1 MITAIRAMFS
11 STIGK
16 FLALAFVALVGV
28 AFALSDVTGNSTF
41 GGVGGA
47 NVAKVG
53 SENIGVGDLR
63 ERVRQTYDQARQD
76 QPGLT
81 MAAFVESGGLDQVL
95 DQLVEGAAFD
105 QFATE
110 LGFGVSKRLIDG
122 RIADLPAF
130 AGVSGKFDQTVFEN
144 FLRQNGISEAQLR
157 RDLRQQL
164 LAEQLA
170 APIARMPRIALGMAQ
185 PYAALLLEQR
195 RGQATFIP
203 ASPFAPTADPGDA
216 ALQTFLSQN
225 KAKFTVPERRVIQYA
240 LFDSAAVP
248 VPAVTD
254 AEIAKV
260 YKDNAAQY
268 AASET
273 RRFAQVILPDQAA
286 ANALAAKVRGGTS
299 LAAAAQAAGLSA
311 STTGDLT
318 QSAYAATTSA
328 AAAKAAFAAQRGD
341 VVGPTQTG
349 LGWTVARVED
359 VTARPA
365 RSLAE
370 ASEEIRT
377 ELAKNKA
384 NEAIVDYY
392 NAIQDA
398 VNGGASVEEVA
409 ADRKLQLVETPA
421 LLPSGRA
428 PGQPDFTPAPELAPL
443 VAQAFQA
450 AGEGEGHIAT
460 IVENEKFAVYAVKS
474 IVAAAPPPF
483 AQIRADLLSEWRFA
497 EGQKVA
503 RDKARAI
510 VKAVEGGKSLSEAV
524 AAAGPNIGSVQP
536 IGGRRAELGADGKP
550 VPPELALLFSMA
562 KDSVKTLEIPGNR
575 GWMVIALNDVQRPD
589 PKAIEP
595 QRVAAIAQPLA
606 PAFGNELIEQLAA
619 EAKRRVGVTINKDLV
634 DQLRA
639 ELTGNAPVAE

>member
-1 MITAIRAMFS
+1 MITAIRRMFS

-28 AFALSDVTGNSTF
+28 AFALGDVTGNSTF
-41 GGVGGA
+41 GGIGGA

-53 SENIGVGDLR
+53 SEDIGVGELR
-63 ERVRQTYDQARQD
+63 ERVRQAYNQARQQ
-76 QPGLT
+76 QPGMT
-81 MAAFVESGGLDQVL
+81 MPGFVESGGLDQVL
-95 DQLVEGAAFD
+95 DQLVEGLAFD

-110 LGFGVSKRLIDG
+110 MGFSVSKRLIDG

-130 AGVSGKFDQTVFEN
+130 SGVSGKFDQKVFEN
-144 FLRQNGISEAQLR
+144 FLRQNGMTEAQLR

-164 LAEQLA
+164 LIEQLA
-170 APIARMPRIALGMAQ
+170 APIAMMPRIAPGMAR
-185 PYAALLLEQR
+185 PYAALLMEQR
-195 RGQATFIP
+195 QGQATFIP

-216 ALQTFLSQN
+216 VLRKYLSQN
-225 KAKFTVPERRVIQYA
+225 AAKFTVPERRVIQYA
-240 LFDSAAVP
+240 TFDRSAVP

-260 YKDNAAQY
+260 YKDNASQY

-273 RRFAQVILPDQAA
+273 RRFAQVIAPDQAT
-286 ANALAAKVRGGTS
+286 ANSLATKVRGGTS

-318 QSAYAATTSA
+318 QSAYAATSSA
-328 AAAKAAFAAQRGD
+328 AAAKAAFAAKSGD
-341 VVGPTQTG
+341 VVGPLQTG

-359 VTARPA
+359 VTSRPA
-365 RSLAE
+365 RSLAD
-370 ASEEIRT
+370 ASPEIRI
-377 ELAKNKA
+377 ELGKNKA

-398 VNGGASVEEVA
+398 VNGGASVEEIA
-409 ADRKLQLVETPA
+409 TDRKMQLVETPA
-421 LLPSGRA
+421 LLPSGRSPA
-428 PGQPDFTPAPELAPL
+428 QPAFTPAPELAPL

-460 IVENEKFAVYAVKS
+460 LVENEKFAVYAVKS

-510 VKAVEGGKSLSEAV
+510 VKTVESGKTLAAAVT
-524 AAAGPNIGSVQP
+524 AAGPNIGSVQT
-536 IGGRRAELGADGKP
+536 IGGRRAELGAGGKP

-562 KDSVKTLEIPGNR
+562 KGSVKTLEIPGNR
-575 GWMVIALNDVQRPD
+575 GWMVISLTDVARPD
-589 PKAIEP
+589 PKSIEP
-595 QRVAAIAQPLA
+595 ARVAAIAQPLA

-619 EAKRRVGVTINKDLV
+619 EAKRRVGVTINKKLV
-634 DQLRA
+634 DQLRG
-639 ELTGNAPVAE
+639 ELAGTTPVAE

>member
-1 MITAIRAMFS
+1 MITAIRAMFA

-16 FLALAFVALVGV
+16 FLALGFVVLVGL
-28 AFALSDVTGNSTF
+28 AFALGDVTGNSSF
-41 GGVGGA
+41 GGLGGA

-53 SENIGVGDLR
+53 SEQIGVGELR
-63 ERVRQTYDQARQD
+63 ERARQAYNQARQQ

-81 MAAFVESGGLDQVL
+81 MAAFVESGALDQVL
-95 DQLVEGAAFD
+95 DQLIEGLAFD
-105 QFATE
+105 QFATDM
-110 LGFGVSKRLIDG
+110 GFSVSKRLIDG

-130 AGVSGKFDQTVFEN
+130 AGVSGRFDQKVFEN
-144 FLRQNGISEAQLR
+144 FLRQNGLTETQLR

-164 LAEQLA
+164 LIEQLA
-170 APIARMPRIALGMAQ
+170 APIATMPRIAPGMAQ

-216 ALQTFLSQN
+216 ALKTFLSQN
-225 KAKFTVPERRVIQYA
+225 AAKFTVPERRVIQYA
-240 LFDSAAVP
+240 LFDRSAVP
-248 VPAVTD
+248 VPAVSD
-254 AEIAKV
+254 AEIAKF
-260 YKDNAAQY
+260 YKDNTAQY

-273 RRFAQVILPDQAA
+273 RRFAQVIVPDQAA
-286 ANALAAKVRGGTS
+286 ATALAAKVRGGTS

-318 QSAYAATTSA
+318 QSAYAATSSA
-328 AAAKAAFAAQRGD
+328 AAAKAAFAAKRGD
-341 VVGPTQTG
+341 LIGPTQTG

-359 VTARPA
+359 ITGRPA
-365 RSLAE
+365 RSLAD
-370 ASEEIRT
+370 ASAEIRT
-377 ELAKNKA
+377 ELGKNKA

-392 NAIQDA
+392 NSLQDA
-398 VNGGASVEEVA
+398 VNGGAAVEEIA

-428 PGQPDFTPAPELAPL
+428 PGQPSFVPAPELAPL

-450 AGEGEGHIAT
+450 AGEGEAHIAT
-460 IVENEKFAVYAVKS
+460 LVENEKFAVYAVKS

-483 AQIRADLLSEWRFA
+483 AQIRGDLLSEWRFA

-510 VKAVEGGKSLSEAV
+510 VKAVEGGKSLNEAV
-524 AAAGPNIGSVQP
+524 AAAGPNIGNVQT
-536 IGGRRAELGADGKP
+536 IGGRRAELGAGGKP

-562 KDSVKTLEIPGNR
+562 KNSVKTLEIPGNR

-606 PAFGNELIEQLAA
+606 PAFGNELIEQLSA
-619 EAKRRVGVTINKDLV
+619 EAKRRVGVTINKKLV

-639 ELTGNAPVAE
+639 ELTGTAPVAE

>member
-1 MITAIRAMFS
+1 MITAIRRMFS

-41 GGVGGA
+41 GGIGGA

-53 SENIGVGDLR
+53 GEEIGVGELR
-63 ERVRQTYDQARQD
+63 DRVRLAYNQARQD
-76 QPGLT
+76 QPGMT

-95 DQLVEGAAFD
+95 NQMIEGMAFD

-110 LGFGVSKRLIDG
+110 MGFGVSKRLIDG
-122 RIADLPAF
+122 RIADIPAF
-130 AGVSGKFDQTVFEN
+130 AGVSGSFDQTRFET
-144 FLRQNGISEAQLR
+144 FLRENGLTEAQLR

-164 LAEQLA
+164 LIEQIA
-170 APIARMPRIALGMAQ
+170 APIASMPRLAPGMAQ

-203 ASPFAPTADPGDA
+203 SSPFAPTADPGDA
-216 ALQTFLSQN
+216 ALKTYLTQN
-225 KAKFTVPERRVIQYA
+225 AAKFTLPERRVIQYA
-240 LFDSAAVP
+240 LFDAASVP

-273 RRFAQVILPDQAA
+273 RRFAQVIAPDQAT
-286 ANALAAKVRGGTS
+286 ANALAAKVRSGTS

-318 QSAYAATTSA
+318 QSSYAATSTA
-328 AAAKAAFAAQRGD
+328 AAAEAAFAAKQGD
-341 VVGPTQTG
+341 LIGPIQTG
-349 LGWTVARVED
+349 LGWSVARVEN

-365 RSLAE
+365 RSLAD
-370 ASEEIRT
+370 ASADIRT

-398 VNGGASVEEVA
+398 VNSGASIEEIA
-409 ADRKLQLVETPA
+409 ADRKLTLATTPA
-421 LLPSGRA
+421 LLPSGRV
-428 PGQPDFTPAPELAPL
+428 PGQPAYTLPAELAPL
-443 VAQAFQA
+443 VSQAFQGA
-450 AGEGEGHIAT
+450 SEGEGQLAT
-460 IVENEKFAVYAVKS
+460 LVENEKFAVYAVKS
-474 IVAAAPPPF
+474 IIAAAPPPF
-483 AQIRADLLSEWRFA
+483 AQIRADLLADWRFA
-497 EGQKVA
+497 QGQKVA

-510 VKAVEGGKSLSEAV
+510 VKAVEGGQTLAAAV
-524 AAAGPNIGSVQP
+524 AAAGPNIGSVQT
-536 IGGRRAELGADGKP
+536 IGGRRGELGQNGQR
-550 VPPELALLFSMA
+550 VPPELSLLFSMA
-562 KDSVKTLEIPGNR
+562 KNSVKTLEIPGNR
-575 GWMVIALNDVQRPD
+575 GWMVIALADVQRPD
-589 PKAIEP
+589 PKSIEP
-595 QRVAAIAQPLA
+595 ARVAAIAQPLA
-606 PAFGNELIEQLAA
+606 PAFGNELIEQLAG
-619 EAKRRVGVTINKDLV
+619 EAKRRVGVTINKELV
-634 DQLRA
+634 EQLRQ
-639 ELTGNAPVAE
+639 ELTGTAPVAE